1 MTTVRAVGGPMA
13 TPGMAMASTT
23 GPSTGSRPPLSLPST
38 RPSTRSAGVAIG
50 LVSAMCFGTS
60 GTFGSALIGS
70 GWSPAGAVFARVLVA
85 ALALTVPAVLA
96 LRGRWRVLLRSAWQV
111 TVYGLVGVAACQ
123 VCYFNAIAL
132 MPVGISIMLEYLG
145 IVLIVGWLWVR
156 HGQRPRP
163 LTIGGGVA
171 ALGGLALMLNLT
183 GSGGVSLIGVLWA
196 LTAAVSMAVYF
207 FQSAATSETGG
218 ASDAGAG
225 GAGADGA
232 GVGGASAGGA
242 SAGGASAGRPADLPP
257 VVLTWGGMVVGSAS
271 IALLGATR
279 LMPLRFAGT
288 DVALFGGRTSWIVPV
303 LGLGVLAAAIAYVTG
318 IGAARRLGPKF
329 GSFVAM
335 AEIGFA
341 VLFAWIL
348 LHQTPTAMQ
357 FVGGALIL
365 AGVIAVRLDEP

>member
-1 MTTVRAVGGPMA
+1 MTTVRAVGGPIA
-13 TPGMAMASTT
+13 TPGMALALASTSTSTSTSTSPSPT
-23 GPSTGSRPPLSLPST
+23 GLSTSMESRPALS
-38 RPSTRSAGVAIG
+38 RRSARPTGVAIG

-96 LRGRWRVLLRSAWQV
+96 LRGRWRALLGSAWQV

-145 IVLIVGWLWVR
+145 IVFIVGWLWAR
-156 HGQRPRP
+156 HGQRPRL
-163 LTIGGGVA
+163 LTVGGGVA
-171 ALGGLALMLNLT
+171 ALGGLGLMLNLT
-183 GSGGVSLIGVLWA
+183 GSGGVNPIGVLWA
-196 LTAAVSMAVYF
+196 LTAAVAMAVYF
-207 FQSAATSETGG
+207 FQSAATSEP
-218 ASDAGAG
+218 D
-225 GAGADGA
+225 GADGT
-232 GVGGASAGGA
+232 GG
-242 SAGGASAGRPADLPP
+242 GRPADLPP
-257 VVLTWGGMVVGSAS
+257 VVLTWGGMIVGAAA
-271 IALLGATR
+271 IALLGAAR
-279 LMPLRFAGT
+279 VMPLRFTGS
-288 DVALFGGRTSWIVPV
+288 DVALFGGRTSVIVPV

-335 AEIGFA
+335 AEVGFA

-348 LHQTPTAMQ
+348 LRQTPTAMQ
-357 FVGGALIL
+357 FAGGALIL

>member
-1 MTTVRAVGGPMA
+1 MSTVRAAGGPMA
-13 TPGMAMASTT
+13 PAGMAMASTA
-23 GPSTGSRPPLSLPST
+23 GPSTGSRPALSLPST

-96 LRGRWRVLLRSAWQV
+96 LRGRWRALLRSAWQV
-111 TVYGLVGVAACQ
+111 AVYGLVGVAACQ
-123 VCYFNAIAL
+123 ICYFNAIAL

-218 ASDAGAG
+218 A
-225 GAGADGA
+225 
-232 GVGGASAGGA
+232 GGASVE
-242 SAGGASAGRPADLPP
+242 RPADLPP

-271 IALLGATR
+271 IGLLGATR

-357 FVGGALIL
+357 FVGGGLIL

>member
-1 MTTVRAVGGPMA
+1 MTTVRAAGGPIA
-13 TPGMAMASTT
+13 TPGLPPATT
-23 GPSTGSRPPLSLPST
+23 AAPGARPALPRRSA
-38 RPSTRSAGVAIG
+38 RSAGVAIG
-50 LVSAMCFGTS
+50 LLSAMCFGTS
-60 GTFGSALIGS
+60 GTFGTALIGA

-96 LRGRWRVLLRSAWQV
+96 LRGRWRALRRSLWQV

-123 VCYFNAIAL
+123 VCYFNAIAR

-145 IVLIVGWLWVR
+145 IVLIVLWLWVR
-156 HGQRPRP
+156 HGQTPRP

-183 GSGGVSLIGVLWA
+183 GAGGVSLIGVLFA

-207 FQSAATSETGG
+207 FQSAATSGTG
-218 ASDAGAG
+218 SDAGGAAG
-225 GAGADGA
+225 PAAADSPG
-232 GVGGASAGGA
+232 
-242 SAGGASAGRPADLPP
+242 DLPP
-257 VVLTWGGMVVGSAS
+257 VVLTWGGMIVGAAA
-271 IALLGATR
+271 IAVGGAVRVTP
-279 LMPLRFAGT
+279 MRFAAS

-303 LGLGVLAAAIAYVTG
+303 LGLGVVAAAIAYVTG

-348 LHQTPTAMQ
+348 LHQTPTATQ

>member
-1 MTTVRAVGGPMA
+1 MTPMA
-13 TPGMAMASTT
+13 TTPMTPASAA
-23 GPSTGSRPPLSLPST
+23 RPALGLRSVLSGRS
-38 RPSTRSAGVAIG
+38 SRSAGVAIG

-60 GTFGSALIGS
+60 GTFGTALIGV

-85 ALALTVPAVLA
+85 ALALTVPAVIA

-123 VCYFNAIAL
+123 VCYFNAIAR

-145 IVLIVGWLWVR
+145 IVLIVLWLWAR
-156 HGQRPRP
+156 HGQTPRP

-171 ALGGLALMLNLT
+171 ALGGLALMLNLS
-183 GSGGVSLIGVLWA
+183 GSGGVSIIGVIFA
-196 LTAAVSMAVYF
+196 LAAAVSMAVYF
-207 FQSAATSETGG
+207 FQSAATPGT
-218 ASDAGAG
+218 
-225 GAGADGA
+225 GAGAQGQ
-232 GVGGASAGGA
+232 
-242 SAGGASAGRPADLPP
+242 ADLPP
-257 VVLTWGGMVVGSAS
+257 VVLTWGGMIVGAAAIAVGAVARVTPMRFTAS
-271 IALLGATR
+271 
-279 LMPLRFAGT
+279 
-288 DVALFGGRTSWIVPV
+288 DVALFGGRTSWILPV
-303 LGLGVLAAAIAYVTG
+303 LGLGVVAAAIAYVTG

-341 VLFAWIL
+341 VVFAWIL
-348 LHQTPTAMQ
+348 LHQTPTATQ

>member
-1 MTTVRAVGGPMA
+1 MTTVRAVGGPIA
-13 TPGMAMASTT
+13 TPVSTMASTSVSAA
-23 GPSTGSRPPLSLPST
+23 GPSTGSRPALSLPST
-38 RPSTRSAGVAIG
+38 RPSTQSAGVAIG

-96 LRGRWRVLLRSAWQV
+96 LRGRWRTLLRSAWQV

-145 IVLIVGWLWVR
+145 IVLVVGWLWAR

-163 LTIGGGVA
+163 LTVGGGVA

-207 FQSAATSETGG
+207 FQSAATSEPSGG
-218 ASDAGAG
+218 GDARAADAGA
-225 GAGADGA
+225 D
-232 GVGGASAGGA
+232 
-242 SAGGASAGRPADLPP
+242 RPADLPP
-257 VVLTWGGMVVGSAS
+257 VVLTWGGMIVGAAS
-271 IALLGATR
+271 IALLGAARVT
-279 LMPLRFAGT
+279 PLRFTAS

-303 LGLGVLAAAIAYVTG
+303 LGLGVVAAAIAYVTG

-365 AGVIAVRLDEP
+365 AGVVAVRLDEP